1 MVKRV
6 VPKALV
12 ACLIGMVSLAA
23 QGCVAQSPSRTPV
36 SPSSPRATPSSVTAS
51 PRTTTA
57 SPTPVPTRPRDV
69 AVAAA
74 LRTNGKTYAY
84 ETGDASGYK
93 FWVPGP
99 ESEWSGDCLFFV
111 RYMYQRAGVDI
122 GQFPTAGDA
131 YKAYAKVAVKGG
143 EPPRGAVVFWPH
155 AAGGIGHVAISLGD
169 GTVVTTQGMD
179 GSRLPNAI
187 RPISSFD
194 TAYWMM
200 PKGA

>member
-74 LRTNGKTYAY
+74 LRLPVTAEPSLDDIFEADRLARAY
-84 ETGDASGYK
+84 TRERFSD
-93 FWVPGP
+93 
-99 ESEWSGDCLFFV
+99 
-111 RYMYQRAGVDI
+111 R
-122 GQFPTAGDA
+122 
-131 YKAYAKVAVKGG
+131 
-143 EPPRGAVVFWPH
+143 
-155 AAGGIGHVAISLGD
+155 
-169 GTVVTTQGMD
+169 
-179 GSRLPNAI
+179 
-187 RPISSFD
+187 
-194 TAYWMM
+194 
-200 PKGA
+200 